1 MTPETI
7 AAAIAVGVAVV
18 ALIVVIVLVS
28 SSRKRASE
36 AAEAA
41 AAAEQRAEALRQYQ
55 VIPDAMA
62 EASRIVTAAN
72 AHAQQAFSAAQA
84 QAAQLRQEAEAAAYH
99 ARASAEARA
108 AEIQHSAQQSLAQAQ
123 ARAESIL
130 GEATAGQSRAAA
142 QAAEIVRAAQQE
154 AERIAG
160 DALRVRDQ
168 AETYARTAA
177 AMKNTIEGYGD
188 ACWVPAQS
196 LLDELADEFDH
207 KEAGQRLKEARDTT
221 RALQKQD
228 RAAECDYV
236 ERNRR
241 ETAIRFVVDAFNGKV
256 DSILSK
262 LKHDNYGVLEQ
273 KIKDAFALVNHNGA
287 AFRNARINA
296 TYLDARLQEL
306 KWAVTAMELRRQEQ
320 DEQRRIR
327 DQLREEER
335 ARKEY
340 EQAIKNAEKEEKT
353 LQRALLKAEERLA
366 EASAAQRAEYEQQ
379 LEQLRKQLAEAEA
392 RNQRALSMAQQTR
405 LGHVYVISNVGSFG
419 DHVYKVG
426 LTRRLEPK
434 DRVRELGDA
443 SVPFEFDIHAM
454 IWAEDAPALEAEL
467 HRRFASAQVNKVNP
481 RKEFFRVQLA
491 DVRAVVDEM
500 GLDVH
505 WTMVAEAREYRESQ
519 ALARRGAV
527 GEGERTLDIAARP
540 APEHAAYAT

>member
-7 AAAIAVGVAVV
+7 AAVIAVGVAVV

-84 QAAQLRQEAEAAAYH
+84 QAAQLRQEAEAAAHH

-123 ARAESIL
+123 ARADSIL
-130 GEATAGQSRAAA
+130 REATAGQSRAAA

-287 AFRNARINA
+287 AFRNARITA

-320 DEQRRIR
+320 EEQRRIR

-379 LEQLRKQLAEAEA
+379 LEQLRTQLAEAEA

-405 LGHVYVISNVGSFG
+405 RGHVYVISNVGSFG

-527 GEGERTLDIAARP
+527 GEGERTLDIGARP
-540 APEHAAYAT
+540 TPEHAAYAT